1 MFFDEG
7 KMKKMNLGDKKVT
20 TKGDF
25 LKKIKDE
32 KSKEQERNKIS
43 ESNKIISKFFKKN
56 LIKSKI
62 YPTRSFNELTK
73 NLNTLLV
80 FLNSKKELDLAQKEK
95 IALAGLQ
102 KTLKEISSVYN
113 SLNISNSSLNDF
125 TKIILEILKY
135 FGTENLRNFVTQN
148 FQIFTKMILSS
159 LINFYVFLKKDYLI
173 DDKIAF
179 FTIYQFFL
187 TNNIEELL
195 DPIYSIL
202 SKNISRLYILN
213 YIVKN
218 SHKII
223 TENSRA
229 LLLRFILGAS
239 NKVIETRLGYR
250 LKLKKSEDV
259 NFSPSKYSNK
269 IVESFIE
276 ASIITYL
283 DHHQLVS
290 KSYLLIDLFLFY
302 TSTIDSNF
310 LIYMNES
317 KLIHMLTDISLSLE
331 KSVYRQNHIKY
342 FSQCEID
349 FFNHLFPILSNKI
362 NNSGNKVNIDKKI
375 ILKSVND
382 ILDLVM
388 ESPEKTKMMSNF
400 INLIFSS
407 GKLIETLYHT
417 SYEKTDFHSIIDYI
431 INKLGMKY
439 SENSKLMDEII
450 LYSVEIVKESKK
462 GFIPC
467 SEEILEIISF
477 AILNKIDFKE
487 NYFFVEFKTTNNIN
501 DIYQN
506 LPFNFMYLNLIS
518 KLLITV
524 FTNLISKTNLDD
536 IEKLNQNL
544 IIKCLKSLYMLDAD
558 IEFTFNREA
567 FWTNLELISKFSGY
581 SQIKQLESMKIMPF
595 VFPFNYR
602 LTVLYNHFK
611 NLKRNQLIN
620 MNLHYEEEEPGYET
634 NLTISRDHMFDE
646 TLNLYINNKL
656 RPFIRWQITFVD
668 KFGNR
673 EEGVDAGGLYK
684 EFLFKLSETAFSHNG
699 GLFIES
705 NSGFLMPNP
714 NSEKVSPIHLQIF
727 EFLGFIIGVGLVDDI
742 KLWPN
747 FSLFFLNNILDIENP
762 FTELKSYDP
771 ELYKNLVLLKNYE
784 DDVENDYGLNFTLNE
799 EKNGKTVTIELIPNG
814 KNINVTNS
822 NKLLYINKVAQYK
835 LTLQIK
841 EQCLAF
847 RRGLLKV
854 CDDDVLKV
862 FTADELRQLIYGFD
876 KETIDVADMKMNT
889 EYGKKFI
896 ILFILIFRSELEFI

>member
-43 ESNKIISKFFKKN
+43 ESNKIISKFFKKS
-56 LIKSKI
+56 LTKSKI

-135 FGTENLRNFVTQN
+135 FGTENLRNFVIQN

-173 DDKIAF
+173 DDKISF

-250 LKLKKSEDV
+250 LKLKKSQDV
-259 NFSPSKYSNK
+259 NFSPLKYSNK

-283 DHHQLVS
+283 DHHELVS
-290 KSYLLIDLFLFY
+290 KSYRLIDLFLFY

-349 FFNHLFPILSNKI
+349 FFNHLFPILTNKI

-462 GFIPC
+462 GLIPC

-620 MNLHYEEEEPGYET
+620 MNLHYEEEEQGYET

-646 TLNLYINNKL
+646 TLNLYLNNKL
-656 RPFIRWQITFVD
+656 RPFIRWRITFVD

-784 DDVENDYGLNFTLNE
+784 GDVENDYGLNFTLNE

-896 ILFILIFRSELEFI
+896 ILFILIFRS